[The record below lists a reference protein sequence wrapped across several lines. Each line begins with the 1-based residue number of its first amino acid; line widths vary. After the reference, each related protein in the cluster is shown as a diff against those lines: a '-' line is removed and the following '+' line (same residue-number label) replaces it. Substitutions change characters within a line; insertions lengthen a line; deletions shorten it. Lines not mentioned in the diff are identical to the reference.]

1 MSNAWV
7 SPNKFLTPA
16 CRTRIEGT
24 INREIEMIVDQCCL
38 LVAQADSETG
48 FGHEAA
54 HLTGL
59 TAFSIY
65 ARGLGS
71 IQRNWQMPTL
81 VISSIDVMPSY
92 QRRGVFTALCDALIE
107 HCTHNNWVLKVE
119 NVLTPHLRKHLER
132 RGFLPCP
139 NAHGSELLIGSMY
152 WMPDASVRGILP
164 RLDMSRMNERRKQ
177 A

>member
-24 INREIEMIVDQCCL
+24 VNREIGIVIDQCSL
-38 LVAQADSETG
+38 LVASAESDNG
-48 FGHEAA
+48 FGHAA
-54 HLTGL
+54 SHITDLT
-59 TAFSIY
+59 TMSIY

-92 QRRGVFTALCDALIE
+92 QRRGVFSALCDALIE
-107 HCTHNNWVLKVE
+107 HCTHNNWVLKIE
-119 NVLTPHLRKHLER
+119 NVLVPYFRKHLEH

-139 NAHGSELLIGSMY
+139 NAHGSELVHGSLY
-152 WMPDASVRGILP
+152 WLPKPELRDSLP
-164 RLDMSRMNERRKQ
+164 RLDMSRMMSRRKT